1 MNKIKILLVGFAAI
15 SASSLCMATGAA
27 PPPPVATEKVISFDS
42 AVADLKSFD
51 VAVCDIEYLKV
62 PIAIEREAVSY
73 VVRES
78 STAGRSAVTYAK
90 VSAHGRMCRL
100 SVTASPRS
108 HPLTYY
114 GQRT

>member
-1 MNKIKILLVGFAAI
+1 MNKIRILIVGLVAI
-15 SASSLCMATGAA
+15 SASYVCMAIAAA
-27 PPPPVATEKVISFDS
+27 PLPPVATEKV
-42 AVADLKSFD
+42 VAPDLLVDHLPAFD
-51 VAVCDIEYLKV
+51 VAVCDFDALKV
-62 PIAIEREAVSY
+62 SICIEREAVSY

-90 VSAHGRMCRL
+90 VSAHGRMCGL
-100 SVTASPRS
+100 TVAASPRS

>member
-15 SASSLCMATGAA
+15 SASSLCMAIAAA

-51 VAVCDIEYLKV
+51 VSLCDIEYLKV
-62 PIAIEREAVSY
+62 SIAIEREAVSY
-73 VVRES
+73 VVSES
-78 STAGRSAVTYAK
+78 STAGRIVEHAK
-90 VSAHGRMCRL
+90 VSAHGRMCGQVL
-100 SVTASPRS
+100 NASLKGQ
-108 HPLTYY
+108 PLAYY